1 MLDKGMIRGVSDDT
15 KGIGIWEIQI
25 ACEIAGVLFTVVLEG
40 LLGRRQCF
48 ISYAIII
55 FIVSMFCSM
64 MEGAPSELIGYPTLY
79 EVEKIGRDVI
89 CFFFGPIKSLLI
101 LFTLSVYPTSMR

>member
-1 MLDKGMIRGVSDDT
+1 MLDKGMIRGVSDDST
-15 KGIGIWEIQI
+15 GIGIWEIQI
-25 ACEIAGVLFTVVLEG
+25 VCEIAGVLFTVVLEG

-48 ISYAIII
+48 ISYATII
-55 FIVSMFCSM
+55 FIVSMLCSM
-64 MEGAPSELIGYPTLY
+64 MEGAPNKLVNFDTKYQM
-79 EVEKIGRDVI
+79 EKIGRDVI